1 MAQQNDRYRRARQV
15 FGLLFIVSTCL
26 LIVFLL
32 FFRST
37 EPEPGDSGI
46 ASKQDRITDNL
57 GGFLSLLSSIASL
70 IGLASTTY
78 LQWRADRREAKTAFL
93 ERQRQELEIEKLK
106 RQLGKQETEDEN
118 DDHQTSY

>member
-15 FGLLFIVSTCL
+15 FGLLFILSTCL

-32 FFRST
+32 FFRSS
-37 EPEPGDSGI
+37 EPSPGDSD
-46 ASKQDRITDNL
+46 SPSVLDWITDNL

-78 LQWRADRREAKTAFL
+78 LQWRAERRTSKAAFL

-106 RQLGKQETEDEN
+106 RQLGKQETKDED
-118 DDHQTSY
+118 DDHHTPH

>member
-1 MAQQNDRYRRARQV
+1 MVQQNNRYRRARQV
-15 FGLLFIVSTCL
+15 FGLLFILSTCL

-32 FFRST
+32 FFRSS
-37 EPEPGDSGI
+37 EPNLEISG
-46 ASKQDRITDNL
+46 SHNVLDRITDNL

-106 RQLGKQETEDEN
+106 RQLGKQETEDED